1 MRGCRRLMRRS
12 LLLTPR
18 WMLRKER
25 EFTTE
30 FAEGTEKKKNWSCSA
45 DYNVRTWGAAGCAP
59 TYLG

>member
-30 FAEGTEKKKNWSCSA
+30 FAEGTEKKKK
-45 DYNVRTWGAAGCAP
+45 
-59 TYLG
+59 LEL